1 MLAEI
6 NLLPKKE
13 PRNYTFLIIISVIV
27 LLTIGASI
35 YMYTAYHGYKREI
48 ASLEQQIFTAQEI
61 VAMEQQKAASDQN
74 NSSVEQLKNLVDW
87 AENYPLKAV
96 PLLQHITEL
105 LPERGFLLDFAYVKE
120 GVIQLNIQF
129 DTSAEASAYLSELL
143 ASDWIRDAKL
153 SALAAGEI
161 ETQESVDR
169 ENDNAEGNADIEEPS
184 FALDDEPYVPRYIG
198 TFEISL
204 NRAAIKAEA
213 EKDKEETLSASS
225 EGEGGE

>member
-13 PRNYTFLIIISVIV
+13 PKNYTFVIILSFIV
-27 LLTIGASI
+27 LLAIAASI
-35 YMYTAYHGYKREI
+35 YMYTSYHGYKREI
-48 ASLEQQIFTAQEI
+48 ASLERQIFTAQEI
-61 VAMEQQKAASDQN
+61 VVMEQQKAASDQN

-87 AENYPLKAV
+87 AENYPLEAV
-96 PLLQHITEL
+96 PLLQHMTGL

-169 ENDNAEGNADIEEPS
+169 ESAGDEDGAETEEPS
-184 FALDDEPYVPRYIG
+184 FALDDEPYVPRYTG
-198 TFEISL
+198 TFEVSL
-204 NRAAIKAEA
+204 NRAAIKAEE
-213 EKDKEETLSASS
+213 EKKEGLSSSS
-225 EGEGGE
+225 EGGDGE